1 VDYVLEESKQWAAKV
16 AGFPQERE
24 ERGSTVTL
32 KGKCDR
38 CKHWMTV
45 ELPIE
50 DRTHRKVSKD
60 RDNETLGN
68 RWFVK
73 VAFCNCG
80 EDHPGRPKDR
90 LGCGAF
96 GALRVG

>member
-1 VDYVLEESKQWAAKV
+1 VNYVLEEPKNWVTEV

-24 ERGSTVTL
+24 DRGSTVTL
-32 KGKCDR
+32 KGR
-38 CKHWMTV
+38 CPRCHHSMTV

-50 DRTHRKVSKD
+50 DRTHRKVSD
-60 RDNETLGN
+60 ARDNELLGTG
-68 RWFVK
+68 WFVK

-80 EDHPGRPKDR
+80 EDHPHQPADR

-96 GALRVG
+96 GALKVG